1 MILKQFKTTFPISIW
16 FQVSIFG
23 IYHLTEVDG
32 HYKEYL
38 LAMDI
43 PHTAAEIITKM
54 QDPFNKPVK
63 VQLAQLEGVS
73 LVNRCK

>member
-1 MILKQFKTTFPISIW
+1 MYTFKEWFGAGQDPLKLKQIKPFFPISIR

-23 IYHLTEVDG
+23 IYHLTEVDA
-32 HYKEYL
+32 HFKEYL

-54 QDPFNKPVK
+54 
-63 VQLAQLEGVS
+63 
-73 LVNRCK
+73 